1 MIVHHARAAPA
12 IEPMM
17 HAPRMAQRMPLAL
30 FAASAVLSH
39 FLVPLQRRSNM
50 APQAQ
55 GCGRGT
61 IHQEACELQEGAPAK
76 YGMPNSGQC

>member
-1 MIVHHARAAPA
+1 MHAPRLQSKLP
-12 IEPMM
+12 IM

-39 FLVPLQRRSNM
+39 FLVPPQRRSNM